1 MDALSRAK
9 LMSGN
14 LPAQVRPARALHTNQ
29 AHNMF
34 ARPRP
39 KKSVL
44 GPPPKKRKAGHAVE
58 EIKFDA
64 GARDEYLTGFHKRKV
79 QRAKRAQEEAAK
91 KARQEKIDLRKQLRE
106 ERKREI
112 EEHVQ
117 HVTSILKQ
125 VERAGYI
132 DEEELVLGEEEG
144 GEWAGFEDAPAA
156 ETLDHEEEYIDE
168 DRFTTVTV
176 ESVNV
181 SRHGLV
187 KPTEEESDVEDVE
200 DGEGGKGTAKYGDE
214 STSGSADRTLKPKK
228 KKQKFRYE
236 TKVERQQNQRRE
248 KARKR
253 RKAAA

>member
-1 MDALSRAK
+1 
-9 LMSGN
+9 
-14 LPAQVRPARALHTNQ
+14 
-29 AHNMF
+29 MF

-39 KKSVL
+39 KKSIL

-64 GARDEYLTGFHKRKV
+64 GARDEYLTGFHKRKL

-91 KARQEKIDLRKQLRE
+91 KARQEKIDLRKHLRE
-106 ERKREI
+106 ERKKDI

-117 HVTSILKQ
+117 HVASILKQ

-132 DEEELVLGEEEG
+132 DEEELMSGEEG
-144 GEWAGFEDAPAA
+144 GEWGGFEDAPAA
-156 ETLDHEEEYIDE
+156 EALDHEEEYIDE

-181 SRHGLV
+181 SRDGLV
-187 KPTEEESDVEDVE
+187 KPAEEESDEEDE
-200 DGEGGKGTAKYGDE
+200 EGVKGTAKQGDE
-214 STSGSADRTLKPKK
+214 STSGGTDRTLKPRK

>member
-1 MDALSRAK
+1 
-9 LMSGN
+9 
-14 LPAQVRPARALHTNQ
+14 
-29 AHNMF
+29 MF

-39 KKSVL
+39 KKTLL
-44 GPPPKKRKAGHAVE
+44 GPPPKKRKASHAVE

-91 KARQEKIDLRKQLRE
+91 KARQEKIDLRRQLRE
-106 ERKREI
+106 ERKKEI

-132 DEEELVLGEEEG
+132 DEEEVVSGEEEG
-144 GEWAGFEDAPAA
+144 GEWGGFEDVPAA
-156 ETLDHEEEYIDE
+156 ETLDHEEEYVDE

-181 SRHGLV
+181 SRDGLV
-187 KPTEEESDVEDVE
+187 KPTEEESDEE
-200 DGEGGKGTAKYGDE
+200 GGEGLQGTAKQGDE
-214 STSGSADRTLKPKK
+214 STSGGTDRTLKPKK

>member
-1 MDALSRAK
+1 
-9 LMSGN
+9 
-14 LPAQVRPARALHTNQ
+14 
-29 AHNMF
+29 MF
-34 ARPRP
+34 ARPRS
-39 KKSVL
+39 KKSIL

-64 GARDEYLTGFHKRKV
+64 AARDEYLTGFHRRKV

-106 ERKREI
+106 ERKKEI

-132 DEEELVLGEEEG
+132 DEEELVSGEEG
-144 GEWAGFEDAPAA
+144 GEWGGFEDAPAA

-181 SRHGLV
+181 SRDGLV
-187 KPTEEESDVEDVE
+187 KPAEEESDEE
-200 DGEGGKGTAKYGDE
+200 DGDGVKGTAKPGDE
-214 STSGSADRTLKPKK
+214 STSGSTDRALKHKK

-253 RKAAA
+253 RKAAL